1 MLSWKIG
8 DVKVSRLVELEIP
21 VPYNEKYSF
30 LKEAKPDVLRSMPW
44 LYPHFVTEDGALL
57 LSIHALLVEA
67 PGMKLIVDTC
77 VGNDKA
83 RKLLRGQELHTPFVK
98 HLSEAGFGRDEVDA
112 VVCTH
117 LHVDHVGWNTM
128 RENGKWVPTFP
139 KARYLIG
146 RAEYEHWSQDN
157 DEEQKEILDD
167 SVKPIF
173 DAGLA
178 EMVEMDHR
186 ISPELRLMPS
196 TGHTP
201 GHVSVVIEFE
211 GRNRHHHRRH
221 DAPSLPDR
229 ASGMGACVRR
239 RCGGGEPHA
248 PRAREGLGRPTH
260 PHHRHAFLRP
270 DRRPHQKRRR
280 ELSLRGVSTDVDGP
294 RASSPATSC
303 LNYSGVERLVLISAV
318 VSATKKCGRDARG
331 PSATVHFHFFAY
343 ASIAVAILMSFSV
356 TPPASWVESVTS
368 TLL

>member
-1 MLSWKIG
+1 MLSWQIG

-30 LKEAKPDVLRSMPW
+30 LKEAKPDALRAMPW

-57 LSIHALLVEA
+57 LSIHALLVDA

-83 RKLLRGQELHTPFVK
+83 RSLLRGQELHTPFVK
-98 HLSEAGFGRDEVDA
+98 HLTEAGFGRDEVDA

-146 RAEYEHWSQDN
+146 RTEYEHWCGES
-157 DEEQKEILDD
+157 DEEQHEILED

-178 EMVEMDHR
+178 ETVEMDHR

-201 GHVSVVIEFE
+201 GHVSVVIESKGE
-211 GRNRHHHRRH
+211 TAIITGDMMHHPCQIAHPEWVPAFDG
-221 DAPSLPDR
+221 DAE
-229 ASGMGACVRR
+229 AA
-239 RCGGGEPHA
+239 
-248 PRAREGLGRPTH
+248 
-260 PHHRHAFLRP
+260 
-270 DRRPHQKRRR
+270 
-280 ELSLRGVSTDVDGP
+280 
-294 RASSPATSC
+294 
-303 LNYSGVERLVLISAV
+303 
-318 VSATKKCGRDARG
+318 SATRRALVKDWADQPILIIGTHFSGPTAGRIKKDG
-331 PSATVHFHFFAY
+331 
-343 ASIAVAILMSFSV
+343 ASYRFEV
-356 TPPASWVESVTS
+356 
-368 TLL
+368 